1 MSQTKV
7 LEQKQ
12 RPQETPDITD
22 ALPHEDVQIT
32 ERVAI
37 WDQPIPTKTQ
47 AAVKSLL
54 DYMIAHN
61 IAPRIDIKAPLVPG
75 VIEAMESFM
84 PLFPDHLQDDTK
96 TLFDYLIKW
105 ISDYAYETRM
115 KNADLKLELGQKE
128 HKS

>member
-1 MSQTKV
+1 
-7 LEQKQ
+7 
-12 RPQETPDITD
+12 
-22 ALPHEDVQIT
+22 
-32 ERVAI
+32 
-37 WDQPIPTKTQ
+37 
-47 AAVKSLL
+47 
-54 DYMIAHN
+54 
-61 IAPRIDIKAPLVPG
+61 
-75 VIEAMESFM
+75 M